1 MMDAIDT
8 YFPAGTKHTYPD
20 GGLFTWAELP
30 GDIDTTELLKET
42 MDQLHISFVAGSG
55 FYVEGGDAGK
65 HCMRI
70 SFGAVTPEKIQ
81 VGIKRLGDYIKTKL

>member
-1 MMDAIDT
+1 
-8 YFPAGTKHTYPD
+8 
-20 GGLFTWAELP
+20 
-30 GDIDTTELLKET
+30 